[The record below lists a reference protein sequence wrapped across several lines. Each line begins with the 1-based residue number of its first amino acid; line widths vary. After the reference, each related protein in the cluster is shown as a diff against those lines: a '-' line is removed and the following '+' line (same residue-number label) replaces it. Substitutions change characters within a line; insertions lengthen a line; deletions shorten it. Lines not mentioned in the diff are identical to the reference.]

1 MTSSVR
7 SSLCIFNRVTA
18 LVLIEMTTNM
28 APFTQSY
35 PGRITQR
42 SQNKTSRSNQ
52 IQKISLQE
60 YYSGIKLIC
69 MRYLDACS
77 DVTKTNKK
85 IEQNMFFDHCLS
97 WNNKDIRKQL
107 HTGPNKILIAVSNI

>member
-1 MTSSVR
+1 MKYPGLRMDMTSSVR

-42 SQNKTSRSNQ
+42 SQNKASRSKKK
-52 IQKISLQE
+52 KI
-60 YYSGIKLIC
+60 
-69 MRYLDACS
+69 
-77 DVTKTNKK
+77 NKK
-85 IEQNMFFDHCLS
+85 EVCKNIIQELS
-97 WNNKDIRKQL
+97 
-107 HTGPNKILIAVSNI
+107 